1 MDPKEIFRSDKLLEF
16 WPTGKQSPK
25 DRVAST
31 ARFIIYASVI
41 IWLFNRDGRVF
52 ALGGLVLAILY
63 YLSVTNMVAGLR
75 PAYADGVQ
83 SSVFREPVTMP
94 TLDNPMGNV
103 LMTDY
108 IDQPDRP
115 AAAWYPSVK
124 QEVSNEW
131 SKIHPFE
138 RKRDA
143 ERNFYT
149 MPSTTIPNDQTA
161 FAEASYGKKFS
172 PMCKD
177 GANFACDPDEWR
189 FNFPEQTQMRAGN
202 GGGYGR

>member
-25 DRVAST
+25 DRVAAT
-31 ARFIIYASVI
+31 TRFIIYASI
-41 IWLFNRDGRVF
+41 LIWLFNRDGRVF

-63 YLSVTNMVAGLR
+63 YLTVTNMVSGGSGLR

-83 SSVFREPVTMP
+83 SSIFRTEVTMP

-108 IDQPDRP
+108 VDQPDRP

-124 QEVSNEW
+124 QEVGNEW
-131 SKIHPFE
+131 AKIHPFE

-161 FAEASYGKKFS
+161 FAEASYGKKFA

-177 GANFACDPDEWR
+177 GANAACDTDEWR
-189 FNFPEQTQMRAGN
+189 FHFPERTQMRAGN
-202 GGGYGR
+202 GR

>member
-16 WPTGKQSPK
+16 WPTGKQTAK
-25 DRVAST
+25 DRVAAT
-31 ARFIIYASVI
+31 ARFIIYASVV

-52 ALGGLVLAILY
+52 ALGGLILAILY
-63 YLSVTNMVAGLR
+63 YLWSTNMITDGNRR
-75 PAYADGVQ
+75 PTYADGRLD
-83 SSVFREPVTMP
+83 SVFRAPVTMP
-94 TLDNPMGNV
+94 THDNTMGNV

-108 IDQPDRP
+108 VDQPDRP

-124 QEVSNEW
+124 TEIANEW
-131 SKIHPFE
+131 SSIHPFE

-161 FAEASYGKKFS
+161 FAEASYGKKFA

-177 GANFACDPDEWR
+177 GADFACDPDEWR
-189 FNFPEQTQMRAGN
+189 FHFPERPQMRAGN
-202 GGGYGR
+202 GR